1 MLLNSFKKE
10 LSEMG
15 KLNFSKRNKT
25 YENFLAP
32 NGYRQQEVHTEYWW
46 SEDFVHDL
54 IIKDRLFETS
64 PVLKTREVELNND
77 QQLRSIV
84 KGPFS
89 PVDLW
94 VPGKAFIEIKYCGS
108 PGRDNWGYDWELKN
122 IWNLG
127 SLVDSYKVFLVVVH
141 KVWKK
146 GWVVSMVDVT
156 KELKIYS
163 GAPYKKICVREE
175 NCFKRWEN
183 MSSFMRSYREGDRP
197 WKSLIKR
204 KYLAGCHDE

>member
-10 LSEMG
+10 LSEIA
-15 KLNFSKRNKT
+15 KLNFPKRNKT

-32 NGYRQQEVHTEYWW
+32 NGYQQQEVHTKYWW

-54 IIKDRLFETS
+54 LLKDRIFETS
-64 PVLKTREVELNND
+64 VILKTRELELKNNH
-77 QQLRSIV
+77 QLCSVV

-94 VPGKAFIEIKYCGS
+94 IPKKAFVEIKFCGS
-108 PGRDNWGYDWELKN
+108 GGRDNWNYDWELKN

-127 SLVDSYKVFLVVVH
+127 SLVDHYKVFLVVVH
-141 KVWKK
+141 EVWEK

-163 GAPYKKICVREE
+163 GAKYKKIVVREE

-183 MSSFMRSYREGDRP
+183 MTSYVRSYQQGDRP

-204 KYLAGCHDE
+204 KFLS

>member
-1 MLLNSFKKE
+1 MILNSFKKE
-10 LSEMG
+10 LSEIA
-15 KLNFSKRNKT
+15 KLNFPKRNKT

-32 NGYRQQEVHTEYWW
+32 NGYQQQEVHTEYWW

-54 IIKDRLFETS
+54 LLKDQVFENA
-64 PVLKTREVELNND
+64 PILKTRELELNND

-94 VPGKAFIEIKYCGS
+94 VPGKAFVEIKYCGS
-108 PGRDNWGYDWELKN
+108 PGRDIHGYDWELKN

-127 SLVDSYKVFLVVVH
+127 SLVDRYKVFLVVVH

-183 MSSFMRSYREGDRP
+183 MSFFMRSHREGDRP

-204 KYLAGCHDE
+204 KYLARCHSE

>member
-10 LSEMG
+10 LSEVG
-15 KLNFSKRNKT
+15 KLNFPRRNKK
-25 YENFLAP
+25 YENFLAQ
-32 NGYRQQEVHTEYWW
+32 NGYQQQEVHTEYWW
-46 SEDFVHDL
+46 SEDFGYDL
-54 IIKDRLFETS
+54 LLKDEVFETS
-64 PVLKTREVELNND
+64 LILKTRELELKSD
-77 QQLRSIV
+77 HPLSSIV

-89 PVDLW
+89 PVDFW
-94 VPGKAFIEIKYCGS
+94 VPKKAFVEIKYCGS
-108 PGRDNWGYDWELKN
+108 PGRDNYGYDWELKN

-127 SLVDSYKVFLVVVH
+127 SLVDHYKVFLVVIH

-156 KELKIYS
+156 KELKIHS
-163 GAPYKKICVREE
+163 GAKYKTIVVREE

-183 MSSFMRSYREGDRP
+183 MTSYVRSYREGDRP

-204 KYLAGCHDE
+204 KII

>member
-1 MLLNSFKKE
+1 MILNSFKKE
-10 LSEMG
+10 LSEIA
-15 KLNFSKRNKT
+15 KLNFPKRNKT

-32 NGYRQQEVHTEYWW
+32 NGYQQQEVHTEYWW

-54 IIKDRLFETS
+54 LLKDQVFENA
-64 PVLKTREVELNND
+64 PILKTRELELNND

-94 VPGKAFIEIKYCGS
+94 VPGKAFVEIKYCGS
-108 PGRDNWGYDWELKN
+108 PGRDIHGYDWELKN

-127 SLVDSYKVFLVVVH
+127 SLVDRYKVFLVVVH

-163 GAPYKKICVREE
+163 GAPYKNIVVREE

-204 KYLAGCHDE
+204 KYLARCHGE

>member
-1 MLLNSFKKE
+1 LLLNSFKKE
-10 LSEMG
+10 LSEIG
-15 KLNFSKRNKT
+15 KLNFPKRNKT

-32 NGYRQQEVHTEYWW
+32 NGYQQREVHTEYWW

-54 IIKDRLFETS
+54 IIKDRLFETA
-64 PVLKTREVELNND
+64 PILKTRELELKNNHP
-77 QQLRSIV
+77 LCSIV

-94 VPGKAFIEIKYCGS
+94 VPGKAFVEIKYCGS

-127 SLVDSYKVFLVVVH
+127 SFVGKYKVFLAVVH
-141 KVWKK
+141 QVWKK

-156 KELKIYS
+156 EKLKIYS
-163 GAPYKKICVREE
+163 GVKYKNINVREE

-197 WKSLIKR
+197 WKSFIKR

>member
-10 LSEMG
+10 LSEIG
-15 KLNFSKRNKT
+15 KLNFPKRNKT

-32 NGYRQQEVHTEYWW
+32 NGYQQQEVHTEYWW

-54 IIKDRLFETS
+54 LIKDQVFETA
-64 PVLKTREVELNND
+64 PIIKTRELELNND
-77 QQLRSIV
+77 RPLSNIV

-94 VPGKAFIEIKYCGS
+94 VPKKAFVEIKYCGN
-108 PGRDNWGYDWELKN
+108 PGRDIHGYDWELKN

-127 SLVDSYKVFLVVVH
+127 SLVDHHKVFLAVVH
-141 KVWKK
+141 QVWKK

-156 KELKIYS
+156 EKLKIYS
-163 GAPYKKICVREE
+163 GEKYKNIAVREG

-183 MSSFMRSYREGDRP
+183 MSFFMRSYRQGDYV
-197 WKSLIKR
+197 WKNLIKR
-204 KYLAGCHDE
+204 KFL

>member
-1 MLLNSFKKE
+1 LILNSFKKE
-10 LSEMG
+10 LSEIA
-15 KLNFSKRNKT
+15 KLNFPKRNKT

-32 NGYRQQEVHTEYWW
+32 NGYQQQEVHTEYWW

-54 IIKDRLFETS
+54 LLKDQVFENA
-64 PVLKTREVELNND
+64 PILKTRELELNND

-94 VPGKAFIEIKYCGS
+94 VPGKAFVEIKYCGS
-108 PGRDNWGYDWELKN
+108 PGRDIHGYDWELKN

-127 SLVDSYKVFLVVVH
+127 SLVDRYKVFLVVVH

-183 MSSFMRSYREGDRP
+183 MSFFMRSHREGDRP

-204 KYLAGCHDE
+204 KYLARCHSE

>member
-10 LSEMG
+10 LSEIA
-15 KLNFSKRNKT
+15 KLNFPKRNKT

-32 NGYRQQEVHTEYWW
+32 NGYQQQEVHTEYWW

-54 IIKDRLFETS
+54 LLKDQVFENA
-64 PVLKTREVELNND
+64 PILKTRELELNND

-94 VPGKAFIEIKYCGS
+94 VPGKAFVEIKYCGS
-108 PGRDNWGYDWELKN
+108 PGRDIHGYDWELKN

-127 SLVDSYKVFLVVVH
+127 SFVGTYKVFLAVVH
-141 KVWKK
+141 QVWKK

-156 KELKIYS
+156 EKLKIYS
-163 GAPYKKICVREE
+163 SAPYKNIVVREE

-183 MSSFMRSYREGDRP
+183 MSSFMRSHREGDRP

-204 KYLAGCHDE
+204 KYLARCHGE

>member
-1 MLLNSFKKE
+1 
-10 LSEMG
+10 MG
-15 KLNFSKRNKT
+15 KLNFPKRNKT

-32 NGYRQQEVHTEYWW
+32 NGYRQQEVHTEHWW

-54 IIKDRLFETS
+54 LLKDQVFETS
-64 PVLKTREVELNND
+64 PILKTRELELKNNH
-77 QQLRSIV
+77 QLCSVV

-94 VPGKAFIEIKYCGS
+94 VPGKAFVEIKFTS
-108 PGRDNWGYDWELKN
+108 NLARDNWNYDWELKN

-127 SLVDSYKVFLVVVH
+127 SLVDHYKVFLVVIH
-141 KVWKK
+141 KEWKK

-163 GAPYKKICVREE
+163 GTKYKKINVREE

-183 MSSFMRSYREGDRP
+183 MTSYVRSYREGDRP

-204 KYLAGCHDE
+204 KFL

>member
-15 KLNFSKRNKT
+15 KLNFPKRNKT

-32 NGYRQQEVHTEYWW
+32 NGYQQQEVHTEYWW

-54 IIKDRLFETS
+54 LLKDQVFETS
-64 PVLKTREVELNND
+64 PILKTRELELKNNHR
-77 QQLRSIV
+77 LSSVV

-94 VPGKAFIEIKYCGS
+94 VPGKAFVEIKFTS
-108 PGRDNWGYDWELKN
+108 NPARDNWNYDWELKN

-127 SLVDSYKVFLVVVH
+127 SLVDHYKVFLVVIH
-141 KVWKK
+141 KEWK

-163 GAPYKKICVREE
+163 GAPYKKIYVREE
-175 NCFKRWEN
+175 DCFKRWEN
-183 MSSFMRSYREGDRP
+183 MGSFMRSYREGDRP

-204 KYLAGCHDE
+204 KFLS